1 MEEPQMRYYVFDL
14 DDTIIKT
21 GDIKRWTTASIEE
34 IGAKAVPEI
43 VEFLKTLRKAREAG
57 EPVKIFLLTNNSA
70 EDYIEKVEAWLENP
84 ADPTI
89 GKTFF
94 DNKLWFGAPGRNGGL
109 KRLEDVALMAGEPP
123 TESLAARTW
132 FFDDM
137 DTHQLMNELPA
148 GHYIVVNPDGQTAG
162 IPSLQVGGQ
171 RRRVR
176 QGRGAVSRRKSR
188 TSKKVGRS
196 RRRR

>member
-1 MEEPQMRYYVFDL
+1 MRYYVFDL

-21 GDIKRWTTASIEE
+21 GDLKQWTSATIQE
-34 IGAKAVPEI
+34 IAAKAVPEI
-43 VEFLKTLRKAREAG
+43 VEFLQKLRNARNAG
-57 EPVKIFLLTNNSA
+57 QPIKIFLLTNNSA
-70 EDYIEKVEAWLENP
+70 QDYIEKVEAWLENP
-84 ADPTI
+84 AEPTI

-94 DNKLWFGAPGRNGGL
+94 DDKLWFGAPGRNGGL
-109 KRLEDVALMAGEPP
+109 KRLADVALMAGEPA

-137 DTHQLMNELPA
+137 DNHQLMNELSA

-162 IPSLQVGGQ
+162 IPSLQVGGW
-171 RRRVR
+171 RRRLR